1 MRGRLTRHLT
11 LGLDEVETESLLRV
25 FGENLRSLRSNAG
38 LSQQT
43 LGDRCF
49 LRHDQ
54 ISQFE
59 RGLAEPSLP
68 VLLILAD
75 GLGVSVEKLTE
86 RLQAPRRRASSAKML
101 TLLAERP
108 ELKTD
113 ELAQLLDLPSW
124 YVLQNG
130 REEVHDVDPAILLT
144 TRQAEV
150 LAAALRRGPE
160 EVETLALSG
169 LIGDFTL
176 EIAELVVQLTPGLM
190 KGMAYGFE
198 TCVGAIHSASGAE
211 ARCRLYIGDEEL
223 GEGGKKITLYWGVET
238 CWGERH
244 DLAGKVFWTFKKYC
258 SGA

>member
-86 RLQAPRRRASSAKML
+86 RLQAPRRRASSASCSS
-101 TLLAERP
+101 TRP
-108 ELKTD
+108 T
-113 ELAQLLDLPSW
+113 
-124 YVLQNG
+124 
-130 REEVHDVDPAILLT
+130 
-144 TRQAEV
+144 
-150 LAAALRRGPE
+150 AAAP
-160 EVETLALSG
+160 TS
-169 LIGDFTL
+169 D
-176 EIAELVVQLTPGLM
+176 
-190 KGMAYGFE
+190 
-198 TCVGAIHSASGAE
+198 SASVRTDATRPSASSTDG
-211 ARCRLYIGDEEL
+211 LGD
-223 GEGGKKITLYWGVET
+223 G
-238 CWGERH
+238 
-244 DLAGKVFWTFKKYC
+244 
-258 SGA
+258 